1 MPAKQQ
7 VAELRE
13 LSDEDLAKE
22 LEETYRELFTTRLQ
36 LTTRQL
42 ANTAQPRK
50 VRTKLAQIK
59 TIQRERE
66 LAALHEAAV
75 QPEEEEEE

>member
-7 VAELRE
+7 AAELRE

-42 ANTAQPRK
+42 SNTAQPRK

-75 QPEEEEEE
+75 QPKEEE

>member
-7 VAELRE
+7 AAELRE
-13 LSDEDLAKE
+13 LGDEDLAKE

-36 LTTRQL
+36 LSTRQL
-42 ANTAQPRK
+42 ANTAQARK

-59 TIQRERE
+59 TIQRQRE
-66 LAALHEAAV
+66 LDSLYEAAT
-75 QPEEEEEE
+75 QPKEDE

>member
-1 MPAKQQ
+1 MPGKQQ
-7 VAELRE
+7 AAQLRGM
-13 LSDEDLAKE
+13 SDEDLAKE

-42 ANTAQPRK
+42 ANTSQARK

-66 LAALHEAAV
+66 LAALYEAAT
-75 QPEEEEEE
+75 QTSKEN

>member
-1 MPAKQQ
+1 MPAKRQ
-7 VAELRE
+7 AEHLRQ
-13 LSDEDLAKE
+13 LTDEDLAKE

-42 ANTAQPRK
+42 ANTAQARK

-66 LAALHEAAV
+66 LSASWDAAHPA
-75 QPEEEEEE
+75 EEED

>member
-7 VAELRE
+7 AAELRE

-42 ANTAQPRK
+42 SNTAQPRK

-66 LAALHEAAV
+66 LAALREAAV
-75 QPEEEEEE
+75 QPKEDE

>member
-7 VAELRE
+7 AAELRE
-13 LSDEDLAKE
+13 FNDEDLAKE

-36 LTTRQL
+36 LSTRQL
-42 ANTAQPRK
+42 ANTAQARK

-66 LAALHEAAV
+66 LAALYEAAT
-75 QPEEEEEE
+75 QPQDEEE

>member
-7 VAELRE
+7 AAELRE

-42 ANTAQPRK
+42 TNTAQPRK

-66 LAALHEAAV
+66 LAAVHEAAV
-75 QPEEEEEE
+75 QAKEEN

>member
-1 MPAKQQ
+1 MTAKQQ
-7 VAELRE
+7 VAGLHD
-13 LSDEDLAKE
+13 LDDEDFAKE

-36 LTTRQL
+36 LSTRQL
-42 ANTAQPRK
+42 ANTSQARK

-66 LAALHEAAV
+66 LASLYEAAT
-75 QPEEEEEE
+75 QAQDEEE

>member
-7 VAELRE
+7 AAELRG

-66 LAALHEAAV
+66 LAVLHEAAA
-75 QPEEEEEE
+75 QPKEDE

>member
-66 LAALHEAAV
+66 LAALHEPAV
-75 QPEEEEEE
+75 QPKEDD

>member
-1 MPAKQQ
+1 MPAKRQ
-7 VAELRE
+7 AAHLRE

-42 ANTAQPRK
+42 ANTAQARK

-59 TIQRERE
+59 TIQRQRE
-66 LAALHEAAV
+66 LDALYSAATTAK
-75 QPEEEEEE
+75 EED

>member
-1 MPAKQQ
+1 MATRQR
-7 VAELRE
+7 VNELRE

-59 TIQRERE
+59 TLQRERE
-66 LAALHEAAV
+66 IAALHEAAV
-75 QPEEEEEE
+75 QPKEEEE

>member
-7 VAELRE
+7 VAGLRE

-42 ANTAQPRK
+42 SNTAQPRK

-75 QPEEEEEE
+75 QPKEDE

>member
-59 TIQRERE
+59 TSQRERE
-66 LAALHEAAV
+66 LTALREAAV
-75 QPEEEEEE
+75 QAKEDE

>member
-7 VAELRE
+7 AAGLRE

-42 ANTAQPRK
+42 TNTAQPRK

-66 LAALHEAAV
+66 IAALHEAAV
-75 QPEEEEEE
+75 QPKEEN

>member
-7 VAELRE
+7 AAELRE
-13 LSDEDLAKE
+13 LGDEDLAKE

-36 LTTRQL
+36 LSTRQL
-42 ANTAQPRK
+42 ANTSQARK

-59 TIQRERE
+59 TIQRQRE
-66 LAALHEAAV
+66 LASLYEAAT
-75 QPEEEEEE
+75 QPKEDE

>member
-7 VAELRE
+7 AAELRQ

-42 ANTAQPRK
+42 SNTAQPRK

-75 QPEEEEEE
+75 QPKEEE

>member
-1 MPAKQQ
+1 MPAKEQT
-7 VAELRE
+7 AELRE

-42 ANTAQPRK
+42 ANTAHPRK

-66 LAALHEAAV
+66 LAVLHEAAV
-75 QPEEEEEE
+75 QSKEGE

>member
-66 LAALHEAAV
+66 LTALHEAAV
-75 QPEEEEEE
+75 QPKEDE

>member
-7 VAELRE
+7 SADLRE
-13 LSDEDLAKE
+13 LGDEDLAKE

-36 LTTRQL
+36 LSTRQL

-59 TIQRERE
+59 TIQRQRE
-66 LAALHEAAV
+66 LASLYEAAT
-75 QPEEEEEE
+75 QPKEDE

>member
-66 LAALHEAAV
+66 LAALHEAVV
-75 QPEEEEEE
+75 QPKEEE